1 MRKFYFILS
10 LFIGFSYSS
19 FSQCTPAN
27 VSADGIFPDS
37 ATNFAPAFQ
46 NSPYSQIITAK
57 VPADTTLVPG
67 LPPAQIA
74 YVKLVSL
81 TGLPDGLSYSC
92 NPANC
97 QFPGGQTN
105 CAVIQGTPVDTPGTY
120 MLNIVL
126 EPYIGNPAAPV
137 GQFPLTYYKI
147 VVNPPA
153 AITENGR
160 PVFQILQNTPNPA
173 SQLTTI
179 SYSIPSAG
187 QVDFKLYNALGKVL
201 QQRQF
206 NSLSGIHQMNLDCSG
221 LASGIY
227 LYSFTHGGQVQ
238 TRRMVVG
245 SR

>member
-1 MRKFYFILS
+1 MRKLYICLS
-10 LFIGFSYSS
+10 LFLGFSVHA

-27 VSADGIFPDS
+27 VSTDGIFPDS

-46 NSPYSQIITAK
+46 NSPYSQVVTAK
-57 VPADTTLVPG
+57 IPADTIISPL
-67 LPPAQIA
+67 LPPVPIS

-81 TGLPDGLSYSC
+81 TGLPDGLSYAC

-97 QFPGGQTN
+97 QFPGGATN

-120 MLNIVL
+120 PLTIVL
-126 EPYIGNPAAPV
+126 EPFIGNPAASG
-137 GQFPLTYYKI
+137 GQFTLTYYKI

-160 PVFQILQNTPNPA
+160 PVFQVLQNNPNPV
-173 SQLTTI
+173 SQSTTI

-187 QVDFKLYNALGKVL
+187 QVDFKLYNALGKVI
-201 QQRQF
+201 QHRQF
-206 NSLSGIHQMNLDCSG
+206 NSISGLHQMNLDCSG
-221 LASGIY
+221 FAPGIY
-227 LYSFTHGGQVQ
+227 LYSFTHGGVVQ

-245 SR
+245 SH